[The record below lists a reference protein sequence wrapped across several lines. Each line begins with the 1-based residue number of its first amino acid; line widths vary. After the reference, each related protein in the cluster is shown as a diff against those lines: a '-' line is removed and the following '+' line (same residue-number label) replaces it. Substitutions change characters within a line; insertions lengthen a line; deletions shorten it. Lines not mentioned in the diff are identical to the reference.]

1 MKLPLSYNTRNLW
14 RRKTRTLL
22 TAAGIALVIFVSL
35 MMLALSNGVTASIRD
50 TAEPDNVM
58 VLSKGAETLEFS
70 AIDRNVLQVV
80 RFSPL
85 VAERNGERLA
95 SPELY
100 FTTALEIPGSSAPPA
115 QALIRGVLPVALQVH
130 GQVRVT
136 AGRFPTAPGEVMAGP
151 LAATKLAVPERA
163 LEIGRELR
171 FEGHTWRIVGRFTA
185 PGTALE
191 SEIWGPLDDLMVSA
205 RREEFSVIAVK
216 AKSAADLEEMVF
228 DFNTRRDV
236 LVEAR
241 SESDYYKAYAAS
253 FRPVQTM
260 TLAMTAMLIC
270 GGVFTGMN
278 TLFAAV
284 MGRVREIGMLRTLG
298 FSKATVA
305 CSFVLEALL
314 IAIGG
319 GIVGSALALLLN
331 GLPMRIPM
339 GAFRFQVDFS
349 LVAIGLGLA
358 CLIGL
363 LGVAWPL
370 HRATRIKIVDAI
382 KHL

>member
-1 MKLPLSYNTRNLW
+1 MALPFSYNWRNLW

-22 TAAGIALVIFVSL
+22 TATGIALVIFVSL
-35 MMLALSNGVTASIRD
+35 MMLALSKGVNASIRD
-50 TAEPDNVM
+50 TAQPDNVI
-58 VLSKGAETLEFS
+58 VLTKGAETLEFS
-70 AIDRNVLQVV
+70 AIDRKVLEVV

-85 VAERNGERLA
+85 VAERDGQRLA

-100 FTTALEIPGSSAPPA
+100 FTTATEIPGSAAPPA
-115 QALIRGVLPVALQVH
+115 QGLIRGVLPVALQVH
-130 GQVRVT
+130 RQVRVT
-136 AGRFPTAPGEVMAGP
+136 SGRFPSAPGEIMAGP
-151 LAATKLAVPERA
+151 LAGTQMGLPESA

-171 FEGHTWRIVGRFTA
+171 IEGHTWRIVGRFSA

-191 SEIWGPLDDLMVSA
+191 SELWGPLDDLMVSA
-205 RREEFSVIAVK
+205 RREEFSVITVT
-216 AKSAADLEEMVF
+216 AKSPADVEELVF
-228 DFNTRRDV
+228 DLSTRRDV
-236 LVEAR
+236 LVDAR
-241 SESDYYKAYAAS
+241 SERDYYQAYAAS

-260 TLAMTAMLIC
+260 TLAMAVMLVC

-278 TLFAAV
+278 TLFAAI
-284 MGRVREIGMLRTLG
+284 MGRVREVGMLRTLG
-298 FSKATVA
+298 YTKATIA
-305 CSFVLEALL
+305 FSFFLEALL
-314 IAIGG
+314 ISVAGG
-319 GIVGSALALLLN
+319 AAGSALALFLN

-349 LVAIGLGLA
+349 LVAVGLGLA

-382 KHL
+382 RHL

>member
-1 MKLPLSYNTRNLW
+1 MKLPFSYNWRNLW

-22 TAAGIALVIFVSL
+22 TALSIALVIFVSL
-35 MMLALSNGVTASIRD
+35 MMLALSRGVTASIRD
-50 TAEPDNVM
+50 TAEPDNVL

-70 AIDRNVLQVV
+70 AIDRRVLEVV

-85 VAERNGERLA
+85 VAEQEGERLA

-100 FTTALEIPGSSAPPA
+100 FTSAVEVPGSDAPPS
-115 QALIRGVLPVALQVH
+115 QGLIRGVLPVALKVH
-130 GQVRVT
+130 RQVRVT
-136 AGRFPTAPGEVMAGP
+136 AGRFPTAPGEIMAGP
-151 LAATKLAVPERA
+151 LAATQMDVPKSA

-171 FEGHTWRIVGRFTA
+171 IEGHPWRIVGQFAA

-191 SEIWGPLDDLMVSA
+191 SEIWGPLDDLMVSS
-205 RREEFSVIAVK
+205 RREEFSLIAVK
-216 AKSAADLEEMVF
+216 AASPADVEEMVF
-228 DFNTRRDV
+228 DFTTRRDV
-236 LVEAR
+236 LIDAR
-241 SESDYYKAYAAS
+241 SEKDYYQAYAAS

-260 TLAMTAMLIC
+260 TLAMAVMLVF

-278 TLFAAV
+278 TLFAAI
-284 MGRVREIGMLRTLG
+284 MGRVREVGMLRTLG
-298 FSKATVA
+298 YTKATIA
-305 CSFVLEALL
+305 FSFFLEALL
-314 IAIGG
+314 ISVAG
-319 GIVGSALALLLN
+319 GIVGSALALFLN

-349 LVAIGLGLA
+349 LVAVGLGLA

-382 KHL
+382 RHL

>member
-1 MKLPLSYNTRNLW
+1 MKLPFSYNWRNLW

-35 MMLALSNGVTASIRD
+35 MMLALSKGVTASIRD
-50 TAEPDNVM
+50 TAQPDNVM

-70 AIDRNVLQVV
+70 AIDRNVLEVV

-85 VAERNGERLA
+85 VAERDGQRLA

-100 FTTALEIPGSSAPPA
+100 FTSNVEVPGREPA
-115 QALIRGVLPVALQVH
+115 QALIRGVLPVALKVH
-130 GQVRVT
+130 RQVRVT
-136 AGRFPTAPGEVMAGP
+136 GGRFPTAPGEIMAGP
-151 LAATKLAVPERA
+151 LAATKMGVPESA
-163 LEIGRELR
+163 LEIGKELR
-171 FEGHTWRIVGRFTA
+171 FEGHAWRIVGRFSA

-191 SEIWGPLDDLMVSA
+191 SEIWGSLDDLMVSA
-205 RREEFSVIAVK
+205 RREEYSVITVT
-216 AKSAADLEEMVF
+216 AKSPAEVAEIVF
-228 DFNTRRDV
+228 DFATRRDV
-236 LVEAR
+236 LVDAR
-241 SESDYYKAYAAS
+241 SESDYYRAYAAS

-260 TLAMTAMLIC
+260 TVAMTAMLIC

-278 TLFAAV
+278 TLLAAI

-298 FSKATVA
+298 YAKSTVA
-305 CSFVLEALL
+305 FSFVLEALL
-314 IAIGG
+314 IASAGGVIGA
-319 GIVGSALALLLN
+319 ALALLLN

-339 GAFRFQVDFS
+339 GAFRFQVDFP

-358 CLIGL
+358 WLIGL
-363 LGVAWPL
+363 LGVAFPL

-382 KHL
+382 RHL